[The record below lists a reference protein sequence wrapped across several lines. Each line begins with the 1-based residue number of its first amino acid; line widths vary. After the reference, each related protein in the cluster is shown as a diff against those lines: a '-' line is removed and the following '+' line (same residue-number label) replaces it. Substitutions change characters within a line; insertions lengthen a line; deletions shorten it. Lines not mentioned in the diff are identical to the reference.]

1 MRYALLLLLCTGCNA
16 TAAVD
21 HASIIADIAVR
32 YAAIV
37 CRPQPTPTPDTPAE
51 GCVEGCRCNG
61 TGKEKSG
68 DGLSGRELPLRRRLR
83 MQAKERADASRTAGG
98 ADSEQAKHRTNRVP
112 QRHVLL
118 GRRRNRPTIP
128 SGAMKLPF
136 KHNLTHDVWNRL
148 PASKYL
154 LGRRR
159 VAQLVERAVA
169 DWPMAQLAGCE
180 DREEQ
185 LLMGDAYAQRLARK
199 EFGSVMV
206 LLFIGLITALV
217 QVLLEWWL
225 LKNTYRGEFALWK
238 AELR

>member
-61 TGKEKSG
+61 TGREKTG
-68 DGLSGRELPLRRRLR
+68 DGLSEVDCRC
-83 MQAKERADASRTAGG
+83 AADCECKPKNEPTPAEPPVVPIQ
-98 ADSEQAKHRTNRVP
+98 EQAKHRTNRVP

-118 GRRRNRPTIP
+118 GRRRNRPTIS

-136 KHNLTHDVWNRL
+136 KQNLQHDVWNRL